1 LITWTIGAGGLLGSA
16 IRRHVEHPFEA
27 TRIHWADGP
36 QSTDELAENYARFRS
51 EAGTQDWAI
60 IWAAGA
66 ATVSASQES
75 AEQELRVLESLL
87 HDIASNPPAGKG
99 VFFLSSSAGGVYA
112 GSSNPPFGIDTVPVS
127 LSPYGDL
134 KLKQEHSAREIL
146 DGTCAVVIGR
156 FSNIYGPGQN
166 LDKLQGLISRLA
178 MAAATRQPINI
189 FVSLDTIR
197 DYIYVDDAARIAL
210 QWTKQ
215 AICGASTATTAIIAA
230 GEPTV
235 LGQLIRLVQDVART
249 KVPVALGTHSSS
261 AAQVSDLRLVPTATR
276 QSELTRMPLPA
287 GVKLVYQD
295 ILAREQLS
303 AHASTP

>member
-1 LITWTIGAGGLLGSA
+1 LIIWTIGAGGLLGSA
-16 IRRHVEHPFEA
+16 IQRHVEHPFEA
-27 TRIHWADGP
+27 SVIPWADERLSK
-36 QSTDELAENYARFRS
+36 QALADNYRS
-51 EAGTQDWAI
+51 FKDTAGSHGWAI

-66 ATVSASQES
+66 ATVSASPES
-75 AEQELRVLESLL
+75 ADQELRVLESLL
-87 HDIASNPPAGKG
+87 SEIAANPPAGKG

-112 GSSNPPFGIDTVPVS
+112 GSSNPPFDIDTTPVS

-134 KLKQEHSAREIL
+134 KLRQEASTKEIL
-146 DGTCAVVIGR
+146 GSTCPIVIGR

-178 MAAATRQPINI
+178 LAAATRQPINI
-189 FVSLDTIR
+189 FVSLDTMR

-210 QWTKQ
+210 LWVQQ
-215 AICGASTATTAIIAA
+215 AFDEPAASTTAIIAA

-261 AAQVSDLRLVPTATR
+261 AAQVSDLRLVATPTR
-276 QSELTRMPLPA
+276 NSELTRMPLPA
-287 GVKLVYQD
+287 GVKIVYQD
-295 ILAREQLS
+295 ILNRAQSNAAR
-303 AHASTP
+303 

>member
-1 LITWTIGAGGLLGSA
+1 MITWTIGAGGLLGSA
-16 IRRHVEHPFEA
+16 IQRHVKHSFEPSS
-27 TRIHWADGP
+27 IPWF
-36 QSTDELAENYARFRS
+36 DEQPSMQALANNYSAFKDS
-51 EAGTQDWAI
+51 AGTSDWAI

-66 ATVSASQES
+66 ATVSASTES

-87 HDIASNPPAGKG
+87 SEIARNPPTGKG

-112 GSSNPPFGIDTVPVS
+112 GSSNPPFDISTTPIS
-127 LSPYGDL
+127 LSPYGEF
-134 KLKQEHSAREIL
+134 KLKQEMATKEIL
-146 DGTCAVVIGR
+146 GNTCAVVIGR
-156 FSNIYGPGQN
+156 FSNLYGPGQN

-178 MAAATRQPINI
+178 LAAATRQPVNI

-210 QWTKQ
+210 QWVKQ
-215 AICGASTATTAIIAA
+215 AINEAPTATTAIIAA

-235 LGQLIRLVQDVART
+235 LGQLIRLVQDVSRT

-261 AAQVSDLRLVPTATR
+261 AAQVSDLRLIPTPTR
-276 QSELTRMPLPA
+276 EPELTRMSLPA

-295 ILAREQLS
+295 ILTRAQFPAQS
-303 AHASTP
+303 

>member
-16 IRRHVEHPFEA
+16 IQRHVEHSFKA
-27 TRIHWADGP
+27 TGIPWSNEQ
-36 QSTDELAENYARFRS
+36 QSMQALAGNYAEFRIA
-51 EAGTQDWAI
+51 AGTSEWAI

-66 ATVSASQES
+66 ATVSTSTES
-75 AEQELRVLESLL
+75 ADQELRVLESLL
-87 HDIASNPPAGKG
+87 HHITSNPPAGKG

-112 GSSNPPFGIDTVPVS
+112 GSSNPPFDINTAPVS

-134 KLKQEHSAREIL
+134 KLKQESATQEIL
-146 DGTCAVVIGR
+146 DGTCAIVIGR
-156 FSNIYGPGQN
+156 FSNLYGPGQN

-178 MAAATRQPINI
+178 LAAATRQPINI

-210 QWTKQ
+210 QWAKQ
-215 AICGASTATTAIIAA
+215 AIHESNTTTITIIAS
-230 GEPTV
+230 GESTV
-235 LGQLIRLVQDVART
+235 LGQVIRLVQDVART

-261 AAQVSDLRLVPTATR
+261 AAQISDLRLVPTPTR
-276 QSELTRMPLPA
+276 QSELTRMSLPA

-295 ILAREQLS
+295 ILRRAQLP
-303 AHASTP
+303 ANI

>member
-1 LITWTIGAGGLLGSA
+1 MIIWTIGAGGLLGSA
-16 IRRHVEHPFEA
+16 IQRHVEHSFEA
-27 TRIHWADGP
+27 GSVPWSDEQLSKQALAD
-36 QSTDELAENYARFRS
+36 NYRTFKDTA
-51 EAGTQDWAI
+51 ATQDWAI

-66 ATVSASQES
+66 ATVSASPES

-87 HDIASNPPAGKG
+87 HEIAANPPAGMG

-112 GSSNPPFGIDTVPVS
+112 GSSNPPFDIKTVPVS

-134 KLKQEHSAREIL
+134 KLRQEAITNEIL
-146 DGTCAVVIGR
+146 GSICSVVIGR

-178 MAAATRQPINI
+178 LAAATRQPINI

-210 QWTKQ
+210 QWVEQ
-215 AICGASTATTAIIAA
+215 AIHEPAASTTAIIAA

-261 AAQVSDLRLVPTATR
+261 AAQVSDLRLVPTPTR
-276 QSELTRMPLPA
+276 ESELTRMPLPA

-295 ILAREQLS
+295 VLARAQES
-303 AHASTP
+303 VR

>member
-1 LITWTIGAGGLLGSA
+1 MITWTIGAGGLLGSA
-16 IRRHVEHPFEA
+16 IQRHVKHLFQASSIPWFDEQ
-27 TRIHWADGP
+27 
-36 QSTDELAENYARFRS
+36 QSMQALANNYSAFKDL
-51 EAGTQDWAI
+51 AGTSDWAI

-66 ATVSASQES
+66 ATVSASTES

-87 HDIASNPPAGKG
+87 NEIAANPPAGKG
-99 VFFLSSSAGGVYA
+99 IFFLSSSAGGVYA
-112 GSSNPPFGIDTVPVS
+112 GSSNPPFDISTMPIS
-127 LSPYGDL
+127 LSPYGEF
-134 KLKQEHSAREIL
+134 KLKQEMATKEIL
-146 DGTCAVVIGR
+146 GNTCAIVIGR
-156 FSNIYGPGQN
+156 FSNLYGPGQN

-178 MAAATRQPINI
+178 LAAATRQPINI

-210 QWTKQ
+210 QWVEQ
-215 AICGASTATTAIIAA
+215 AVTEPKTTSTVIIAS

-261 AAQVSDLRLVPTATR
+261 AAQVSDLRLVPTPIRET
-276 QSELTRMPLPA
+276 ELTRMSLPA

-295 ILAREQLS
+295 ILARAQYP
-303 AHASTP
+303 AHS

>member
-1 LITWTIGAGGLLGSA
+1 MITWTIGAGGLLGSA
-16 IRRHVEHPFEA
+16 IQRHVEHCF
-27 TRIHWADGP
+27 
-36 QSTDELAENYARFRS
+36 
-51 EAGTQDWAI
+51 AGTEIPWSNEQQAVESLARNYTEFRTAADISEWAI

-66 ATVSASQES
+66 ATVSTSAES
-75 AEQELRVLESLL
+75 AGQELRVLGSLL
-87 HDIASNPPAGKG
+87 HHIASNPPAGKG

-112 GSSNPPFGIDTVPVS
+112 GASNPPFDIKTMPVS

-134 KLKQEHSAREIL
+134 KLKQEELTQEIL
-146 DGTCAVVIGR
+146 GGTCAIVIGR
-156 FSNIYGPGQN
+156 FSNLYGPGQN

-178 MAAATRQPINI
+178 LAAATRQPINI

-210 QWTKQ
+210 QWVTQ
-215 AICGASTATTAIIAA
+215 VIHETNTTTTAIIAA

-276 QSELTRMPLPA
+276 ESELTRMPLPA
-287 GVKLVYQD
+287 GVKIVYQD
-295 ILAREQLS
+295 ILARAQFP
-303 AHASTP
+303 AND

>member
-1 LITWTIGAGGLLGSA
+1 MITWTIGAGGLLGSA
-16 IRRHVEHPFEA
+16 IQRHVEHSFNA
-27 TRIHWADGP
+27 TEIPWSNEHHAVD
-36 QSTDELAENYARFRS
+36 SLARNYTEFRTA
-51 EAGTQDWAI
+51 AGTSAWAI

-66 ATVSASQES
+66 ATVSTSAES
-75 AEQELRVLESLL
+75 ADQELRVLESLL
-87 HDIASNPPAGKG
+87 HHIASNPPAGKG

-112 GSSNPPFGIDTVPVS
+112 GAINPPFDINTMPVS

-134 KLKQEHSAREIL
+134 KLKQEESTKKIL
-146 DGTCAVVIGR
+146 GNTCPVVIGR
-156 FSNIYGPGQN
+156 FSNLYGPGQN
-166 LDKLQGLISRLA
+166 LEKLQGLISRLA
-178 MAAATRQPINI
+178 LAAATRQPINI

-210 QWTKQ
+210 QWAKQ
-215 AICGASTATTAIIAA
+215 AIHETNTTTIAIIAS

-276 QSELTRMPLPA
+276 ESELTRMPLPA

-295 ILAREQLS
+295 ILARAQFP
-303 AHASTP
+303 ANV

>member
-1 LITWTIGAGGLLGSA
+1 MIIWTIGAGGLLGSA
-16 IRRHVEHPFEA
+16 IQRHVEHSFEA
-27 TRIHWADGP
+27 GSIPWSDEQQSKQALTNNYRAFKDTAD
-36 QSTDELAENYARFRS
+36 
-51 EAGTQDWAI
+51 TQDWAI

-66 ATVSASQES
+66 ATVSASPES
-75 AEQELRVLESLL
+75 ADQELRVLESLL
-87 HDIASNPPAGKG
+87 SEIAANPPAGKG

-112 GSSNPPFGIDTVPVS
+112 GSGNPPFDIDTIPVS

-134 KLKQEHSAREIL
+134 KLRQEAATKEIL
-146 DGTCAVVIGR
+146 GRTCTVVIGR

-166 LDKLQGLISRLA
+166 LEKLQGLISRLA
-178 MAAATRQPINI
+178 LAAATRQPINI

-210 QWTKQ
+210 QWVEQ
-215 AICGASTATTAIIAA
+215 AIHEQAASTTAIIAA

-261 AAQVSDLRLVPTATR
+261 AAQVSDLRLVPTSTKD
-276 QSELTRMPLPA
+276 SGLTRMPLPA

-295 ILAREQLS
+295 ILSRAQVSTS
-303 AHASTP
+303 A